1 MSKRYSEEEWDTIKK
16 AYKENPTLDT
26 IAELAEKYNRSPN
39 SIRAKLSYNGLYKKK
54 RYLNK
59 LGEIPVYKADLL
71 IRLHDLFSETE
82 LDQLERLSKPLI
94 KKLVKLITE

>member
-1 MSKRYSEEEWDTIKK
+1 MSSRYSEEEWNEIKRV
-16 AYKENPTLDT
+16 YKEKPTLDT

-39 SIRAKLSYNGLYKKK
+39 SIRAKLSYERLYKKK
-54 RYLNK
+54 VYLNK
-59 LGEIPVYKADLL
+59 LGEIPIYKTDLL
-71 IRLHDLFSETE
+71 LKLHDLFTDTE